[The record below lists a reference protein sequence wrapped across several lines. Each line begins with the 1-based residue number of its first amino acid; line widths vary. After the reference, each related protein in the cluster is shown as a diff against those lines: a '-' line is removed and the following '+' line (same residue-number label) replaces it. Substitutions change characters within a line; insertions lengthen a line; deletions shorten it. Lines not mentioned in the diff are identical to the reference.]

1 MLFQFF
7 ISKYA
12 KEIGK
17 PVTGL
22 TRQAERRL
30 LDYSYPGNVRE
41 LSNIIEYAIVMSD
54 GDMIDVNHLPENLQ
68 QPMIPASS
76 GSTFRLNSLD
86 GLPMEEV
93 EKRVIEA
100 GLRRNGGHIGRTAEM
115 LQISDKGLRNKIA
128 KYQISI

>member
-41 LSNIIEYAIVMSD
+41 LSNIIEYAIC
-54 GDMIDVNHLPENLQ
+54 DVRRGYDRC
-68 QPMIPASS
+68 QPPPRKPSAAYD
-76 GSTFRLNSLD
+76 TRFQRFDVSL
-86 GLPMEEV
+86 E
-93 EKRVIEA
+93 
-100 GLRRNGGHIGRTAEM
+100 
-115 LQISDKGLRNKIA
+115 
-128 KYQISI
+128 